1 MVVDTSALVAISFE
15 EPEAAEFTA
24 ALHDAASPKISSATL
39 AGRDVHR
46 RRGPNPGR
54 DNAAI
59 LLAFLDAVGA
69 ETVAVDRRQAVLV
82 NEAFLAFGKGRH
94 KARLNYGD
102 CFSYALAKSLDLP
115 LLFKGDDF
123 RHTYIRPAL

>member
-1 MVVDTSALVAISFE
+1 MRRVKERIGGFASVSAGF
-15 EPEAAEFTA
+15 
-24 ALHDAASPKISSATL
+24 
-39 AGRDVHR
+39 GRVGR
-46 RRGPNPGR
+46 IQTGNPGS
-54 DNAAI
+54 
-59 LLAFLDAVGA
+59 DAVGA

-123 RHTYIRPAL
+123 RHTDVRPAL

>member
-24 ALHDAASPKISSATL
+24 ALHDAASPKISTATL
-39 AGRDVHR
+39 AETSIVVAGRT
-46 RRGPNPGR
+46 GK
-54 DNAAI
+54 DNAAT

-69 ETVAVDRRQAVLV
+69 ETIAVDRRQAVLV

-123 RHTYIRPAL
+123 RHTDVRPAL